1 MLAEDGEG
9 RNPLA
14 QRSLVALCD
23 VEIFIHASDI
33 HVNQNVVGFEQGLI
47 GRVVKV
53 PVENVAIGAPI
64 ATEIDQHEFM
74 LGLGARKGESDRCLR
89 VRSLVIGVR
98 GNGRQRGVA
107 QQWRGNEF
115 RVDFLPKVKID
126 LVVDDKDTDAII
138 NTICENARTG
148 AVGDGKIWVT
158 PVSRLVRVRTGETG
172 EAAI

>member
-1 MLAEDGEG
+1 MEKISAILREERLPVVLA
-9 RNPLA
+9 
-14 QRSLVALCD
+14 ALGD
-23 VEIFIHASDI
+23 
-33 HVNQNVVGFEQGLI
+33 
-47 GRVVKV
+47 
-53 PVENVAIGAPI
+53 
-64 ATEIDQHEFM
+64 
-74 LGLGARKGESDRCLR
+74 LGYGG
-89 VRSLVIGVR
+89 ITITPVR
-98 GNGRQRGVA
+98 GHGRQRGVA

-126 LVVDDKDTDAII
+126 LVVADKDTDAII